1 MKNLDCKMD
10 YQARTVGD
18 AIARHDVPDHWT
30 CRFDIYD
37 DNIYPYIDIPV
48 NLVRENDALMKVRLR
63 TIENENDDESSED
76 DSEVQY
82 LTMLRINDIE
92 MLGDENGEEILLI
105 TLKETADVK
114 YDHITIAVPSS
125 YINWN

>member
-1 MKNLDCKMD
+1 MKNLECKMD

-18 AIARHDVPDHWT
+18 AIARHDVPDHST

-63 TIENENDDESSED
+63 TIENENDELAACYIDYQAEHLILKLNGINRLLNSLFSWNEHA
-76 DSEVQY
+76 Y
-82 LTMLRINDIE
+82 LQVIVT
-92 MLGDENGEEILLI
+92 
-105 TLKETADVK
+105 
-114 YDHITIAVPSS
+114 
-125 YINWN
+125 